1 MQLDYGRPSP
11 AWSSGLSVFGHIRT
25 EGVAVTERVPALLP
39 NLHVTLRGRAT
50 YRFADGRSRVA
61 PPVAVIGA
69 TMSAFSMELSADY
82 EVVCIGFLPSS
93 WAASVGVPADR
104 LADDVTDA
112 ADIWPAGAVASL
124 WHAVAEAPGLDARR
138 SLIEAFLQDRT
149 GAVRVDDAGRGA
161 AVQRWLERPG
171 PPQLDGLADG
181 LDLSWRQV
189 ERLTRTLFGASPK
202 TLAMKYRALR
212 TAGALAVRGE
222 AALAP
227 AMEGYADQSHMIRDF
242 RRFVGWTPRR
252 FLLDRH
258 ALASATMQGRWDAG
272 VRTPL
277 ALLS

>member
-1 MQLDYGRPSP
+1 MQLEYGRPSS
-11 AWSSGLSVFGHIRT
+11 AWSAGLSVFGHIRAD
-25 EGVAVTERVPALLP
+25 GVPVTECVPALLP

-50 YRFADGRSRVA
+50 YRFADGRSRAA
-61 PPVAVIGA
+61 PPVAVVGA

-82 EVVCIGFLPSS
+82 DMVCIGFLPSS
-93 WAASVGVPADR
+93 WAAIVGVPADR

-112 ADIWPAGAVASL
+112 ADIWAPGPVATL
-124 WHAVAEAPGLDARR
+124 WHAVAEAPALDARR
-138 SLIEAFLQDRT
+138 SLIEAFLHDR
-149 GAVRVDDAGRGA
+149 GGDVHVDEAGRQA
-161 AVQRWLERPG
+161 AIQRWLEQPG
-171 PPQLDGLADG
+171 PPRLDGLADR

-189 ERLTRTLFGASPK
+189 ERLTRSGFGASPK

-222 AALAP
+222 AALAS
-227 AMEGYADQSHMIRDF
+227 AMEGYADQSHLIRDF

-252 FLLDRH
+252 FLLDRQ

-272 VRTPL
+272 IRTPL